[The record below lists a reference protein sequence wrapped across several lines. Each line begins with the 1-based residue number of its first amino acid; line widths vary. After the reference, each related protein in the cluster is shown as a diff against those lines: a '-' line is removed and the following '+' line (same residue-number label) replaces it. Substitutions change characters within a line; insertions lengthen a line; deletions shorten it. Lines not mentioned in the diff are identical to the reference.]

1 MRGRI
6 GIPLP
11 PLSIHCHLQ
20 HPYLSQ
26 APVAAEPLGCP
37 LSHAHESCPALHQ
50 AWCLIPIPTPHLLR
64 AQQPQGKLCAQRA
77 SRGESSSWGL
87 CHSSAAEG
95 QDGLWACRVSC
106 LIRAN
111 RPGKMFRRSSG
122 AFLLQSNHCT
132 LGITDVSLLK
142 LSQKS
147 SSDNLATS
155 LGLIIVIKG
164 TPWPVV
170 VCCSTYPLFIVSDR
184 QNPDHSFPL
193 YSSILDRCRLLS
205 CASPA
210 AAVSSLQCMGIC

>member
-1 MRGRI
+1 MAS
-6 GIPLP
+6 PSHPSPFTLT
-11 PLSIHCHLQ
+11 SSNQ
-20 HPYLSQ
+20 HLSQ
-26 APVAAEPLGCP
+26 VPVAAEPLGST

-50 AWCLIPIPTPHLLR
+50 AWCLIPIPIPHLLG
-64 AQQPQGKLCAQRA
+64 AHQLQGKLCAQRV

-95 QDGLWACRVSC
+95 QDGLLACRISC

-111 RPGKMFRRSSG
+111 RSGKMFRRSSG

-132 LGITDVSLLK
+132 LGTTDALLLK

-164 TPWPVV
+164 TPWPIL
-170 VCCSTYPLFIVSDR
+170 VCCRTHPLFFVTD
-184 QNPDHSFPL
+184 
-193 YSSILDRCRLLS
+193 
-205 CASPA
+205 
-210 AAVSSLQCMGIC
+210 